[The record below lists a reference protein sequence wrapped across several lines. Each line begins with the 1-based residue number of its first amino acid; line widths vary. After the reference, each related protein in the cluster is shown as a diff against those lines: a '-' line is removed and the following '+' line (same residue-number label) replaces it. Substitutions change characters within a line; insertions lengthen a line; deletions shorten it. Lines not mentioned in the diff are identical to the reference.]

1 MILDQEQLELAG
13 VGEEWVMGLLDTVRF
28 SDLDPYNH
36 VNNKIYHTW
45 FENLRVSYM
54 MQSGFDFSEIKGAMP
69 VVRTANIE
77 YIAPMMMDEDYIT
90 VIRCSRLGRTSFDLD
105 YAVFVDGVIRT
116 RGQTLIVMADL
127 EAGTSLPVS
136 DEMREL
142 FISRDKAAV

>member
-28 SDLDPYNH
+28 ADLDPYNH

-54 MQSGFDFSEIKGAMP
+54 AQSGFDFSNIEGAMP
-69 VVRTANIE
+69 VVRTASIE
-77 YIAPMMMDEDYIT
+77 YIAPMFMDEDYIT

-127 EAGTSLPVS
+127 KVGKSMPVP
-136 DEMREL
+136 DDIREL
-142 FISRDKAAV
+142 FITRDKAAI

>member
-54 MQSGFDFSEIKGAMP
+54 AESGFDFSDIKGAMP
-69 VVRTANIE
+69 VVRSANIE
-77 YIAPMMMDEDYIT
+77 YIAPMFMDEDYIT

-105 YAVFVDGVIRT
+105 YAVFVGGVIRT
-116 RGQTLIVMADL
+116 RGQTAIVMADL
-127 EAGTSLPVS
+127 EAGTSLPVA
-136 DEMREL
+136 DDVRAL
-142 FISRDKAAV
+142 FIARDKATT